1 MITNHQNRYLE
12 NTVQTASPQQL
23 LVMLCDGAIRFS
35 KMGIYSIQQQNHAD
49 ANKYLTKAQD
59 IIMEFVITLDKK
71 SPLAEMLLKL
81 YDYFVN
87 RLIEAN
93 IKKAVEPVEEI
104 LPLLIDLKETWVEA
118 VKLSA
123 ANPAAALQHG

>member
-23 LVMLCDGAIRFS
+23 LVLLCDGAIRFS
-35 KMGIYSIQQQNHAD
+35 KMGIAAMQQQNHAD

-59 IIMEFVITLDKK
+59 IIMEFVITLDQK
-71 SPLAEMLLKL
+71 SPLAEELLKL

-104 LPLLIDLKETWVEA
+104 LPFLIDLKDTWVQA
-118 VKLSA
+118 AKLS